1 MANSNVEIEIRF
13 PLINFEKAKE
23 YLDKKAKLISQ
34 KVFQKDT
41 YYVPVHR
48 DFLKSKY
55 VYEWLRI
62 RESQKG
68 KFLTYKHFHPEN
80 VKITDYCDEY
90 ESKVE
95 NIDAIYKI
103 FEALD
108 MKEVIVVEKYRNIWM
123 YKDVEISVDV
133 VTNLGSFIELEVT
146 KNFKDKKEGKKYLRE
161 ILDELKIKVGEED
174 TLGYPFMLLMKQ
186 GYIFDK

>member
-23 YLDKKAKLISQ
+23 YLDKKANLISQ

-68 KFLTYKHFHPEN
+68 T
-80 VKITDYCDEY
+80 
-90 ESKVE
+90 
-95 NIDAIYKI
+95 
-103 FEALD
+103 
-108 MKEVIVVEKYRNIWM
+108 
-123 YKDVEISVDV
+123 
-133 VTNLGSFIELEVT
+133 
-146 KNFKDKKEGKKYLRE
+146 
-161 ILDELKIKVGEED
+161 
-174 TLGYPFMLLMKQ
+174 
-186 GYIFDK
+186 